1 MIWRWFWREWRSPSL
16 LIVWLALTLAMACSL
31 ALGNIS
37 SKMERVFNQHEQTFL
52 AGDRVLRSSHEIDSL
67 WLEKAKTLGLKVSQ
81 QASFITMTYA
91 NGQPVLA
98 SVKAADLL
106 YPLYGHLDTQ
116 PAELKPQP
124 GEVLISPRL
133 QAMLNLSIG
142 DKVEVGDIEL
152 TVSGILLQE
161 PDSGFNPLDMAP
173 RILINLADLSHTGA
187 IQPGSRIVYRYMFA
201 GTPQAIEQY
210 SVFIKDKLTADQRW
224 ISANDSNNSVSLSLQ
239 RADHFLFLSSLLTL
253 ILSSAAVAIAMGHYC
268 RSRYDLVAVLKTL
281 GAGKVTLTRLIV
293 GQWLLILIT
302 SVVAGIGVG
311 YSFEYILLQAIK
323 DILPDTLP
331 SAGFWPVVTSFCT
344 IIVISL
350 LVSIRP
356 YCQLLATRPF
366 RVLRRDNISAIWPL
380 KYYLPLTLFIIAIL
394 LAMRVGFNSI
404 WWTMLAGILSLA
416 IILGLIGWC
425 SLIVLRRIIL
435 HHLAG
440 RLAVSRLL
448 RQPKI
453 TISQLATFSLS
464 FMLLALLFSL
474 RGGLLERWQQL
485 LPENS
490 PNYYMV
496 NISAEQIPEIK
507 QTIKEYNIEPDLF
520 YPVVLTRLTAIN
532 DVPVKKLIE
541 PGSIGYAAIDR
552 ELNVTELADLPAHNQ
567 LVKGQWP
574 LNVGEVSI
582 EEGLAARLNVKVGDK
597 LSFSMPDQEFSVRI
611 SNIRHVDWESLQL
624 NFYFIFPPDTLDK
637 QSQRWMSSF
646 HYDNNDLKL
655 ITTLNRQFPTVS
667 IIDVNVIIAQLNQI
681 LMQVSQVIKV
691 MVILVIICGTLL
703 LMSQVQIGMQQRYQE
718 LKVYRILGANNKL
731 LRYTLWYEFALL
743 GLISGI
749 TAVMAAEITLGL
761 LQTHLFDFPWQFNVS
776 LWVSLPLISTLL
788 LGGYGFILANRLLKK
803 NYMAY
808 QYEDNL

>member
-37 SKMERVFNQHEQTFL
+37 AKMERVFNQHEQTFL
-52 AGDRVLRSSHEIDSL
+52 AGDRVLRSSHEINTQ
-67 WLEKAKTLGLKVSQ
+67 WLAKAKTLGLNVSQ
-81 QASFITMTYA
+81 QASFMTMTYA

-98 SVKAADLL
+98 SVKAVDHL

-116 PAELKPQP
+116 PAKLKPQT

-133 QAMLNLSIG
+133 QAILNLNKG
-142 DKVEVGDIEL
+142 DQIEVGDIEL
-152 TVSGILLQE
+152 TVTGLLLQE

-173 RILINLADLSHTGA
+173 RILISLADLSRTGA
-187 IQPGSRIVYRYMFA
+187 IQPGARIVYRYMFA

-210 SVFIKDKLTADQRW
+210 SDFIKNKLTADQRW
-224 ISANDSNNSVSLSLQ
+224 ISPNEGNNSVSISIQ

-293 GQWLLILIT
+293 GQWFLILIT
-302 SVVAGIGVG
+302 AVIAGIGVG
-311 YSFEYILLQAIK
+311 YLFEYILLLAIK
-323 DILPDTLP
+323 DILPDILP
-331 SAGFWPVVTSFCT
+331 SAGFWPVITSLCT

-356 YCQLLATRPF
+356 YCQLLATQPF
-366 RVLRRDNISAIWPL
+366 RVLRRDNILAIWPL
-380 KYYLPLTLFIIAIL
+380 KYYLPLTLFIIALL
-394 LAMRVGFNSI
+394 LAMRVGFNAI

-416 IILGLIGWC
+416 IILGLIGWG
-425 SLIVLRRIIL
+425 SLMILRRIML
-435 HHLAG
+435 RHLAG

-474 RGGLLERWQQL
+474 RSGLLERWQQL

-490 PNYYMV
+490 PNYYLV
-496 NISAEQIPEIK
+496 NISAEQIPEI
-507 QTIKEYNIEPDLF
+507 QSTLLYYNVEPDLF
-520 YPVVLTRLTAIN
+520 YPVVLTRLTEIN
-532 DVPVKKLIE
+532 GISVKKLIK

-552 ELNVTELADLPAHNQ
+552 ELNITELADLPAHNQ

-574 LNVGEVSI
+574 LKMGEVSI
-582 EEGLAARLNVKVGDK
+582 EEGIATRLNVNVGDK
-597 LSFSMPDQEFSVRI
+597 LTFSMAGQEFSAKI
-611 SNIRHVDWESLQL
+611 SSIRHVDWESLQL

-637 QSQRWMSSF
+637 ASQRWMSSF
-646 HYDNNDLKL
+646 HYENNDLNM

-667 IIDVNVIIAQLNQI
+667 IIDVNVILAQLNQI
-681 LMQVSQVIKV
+681 LMQVSQIIRV
-691 MVILVIICGTLL
+691 MVMLVLLCGLLL
-703 LMSQVQIGMQQRYQE
+703 LMAQVQIGMQQRFQE

-731 LRYTLWYEFALL
+731 LRYTLWYEFTLL
-743 GLISGI
+743 GIISGI
-749 TAVMAAEITLGL
+749 IAVIAAEFTLWL
-761 LQTHLFDFPWQFNVS
+761 LQTHLFNFPWQFNIT